1 METPGLK
8 VLLIE
13 PDKNQN
19 VFFSE
24 ILMDLGFRVITAK
37 NVDSAIQKLL
47 CHSPRLIICQ
57 KELNDDSG
65 FLLFSM
71 LRNNLS
77 DHQTPFILLLNVF
90 DKKDLSLG
98 VEMGIDSFL
107 FPPFEREKMAHILQ
121 NQLEKSNLG
130 KANTFKQFKL
140 FFEATPF
147 GIFFC
152 RNEKIVETNRL
163 FNELVRLGNS
173 SKLNTLI
180 TDIFD
185 FGTDSSNEF
194 KLLRCLN
201 GITKYSSFRDIP
213 LQSDTTARFNLFLN
227 FVENDGASIKIAG
240 LLISANDI
248 YEQQFDLGNFKPL
261 MEYHDKMKTS
271 ENKPSGNND
280 FFTNREI
287 QVLKLSAEGAP
298 IKQIAG
304 QLGISLRTVEK
315 HRSNIFR
322 KTNSGN
328 IIEAVNYAQKKHLLE
343 MN

>member
-13 PDKNQN
+13 PDKNHN
-19 VFFSE
+19 DYLSE
-24 ILMDLGFRVITAK
+24 ILLKLGFRIITAK

-47 CHSPRLIICQ
+47 RHSPGIIICQ
-57 KELNDDSG
+57 KELDDDSG

-77 DHQTPFILLLNVF
+77 DHKTPFILLLNGF

-98 VEMGIDSFL
+98 FEMGIDSFL
-107 FPPFEREKMAHILQ
+107 FPPFDREKIANILH
-121 NQLEKSNLG
+121 NQLEKSKLG
-130 KANTFKQFKL
+130 KTDTFNQFKL

-152 RNEKIVETNRL
+152 RNEKIVETNHM
-163 FNELVRLGNS
+163 FNELVRFNRGPKSND
-173 SKLNTLI
+173 LI

-185 FGTDSSNEF
+185 FGTDSANEF
-194 KLLRCLN
+194 NLLRCLN
-201 GITKYSSFRDIP
+201 GITKYSSFRAIS
-213 LQSDTTARFNLFLN
+213 LQSDNTARFNLFLN
-227 FVENDGASIKIAG
+227 FVENDVASVKVAG
-240 LLISANDI
+240 LLIPTSDI
-248 YEQQFDLGNFKPL
+248 SEQQFDLDSFKPI
-261 MEYHDKMKTS
+261 MEFHDKTIAS
-271 ENKPSGNND
+271 ENKPSENNG
-280 FFTNREI
+280 FFTNREK
-287 QVLKLSAEGAP
+287 QVLNLSAQGAP

-304 QLGISLRTVEK
+304 QLGISVRTVEK

-328 IIEAVNYAQKKHLLE
+328 IIEAVFYANKKNLLE
-343 MN
+343 IN

>member
-47 CHSPRLIICQ
+47 CHSPSLIMCQ

-107 FPPFEREKMAHILQ
+107 FPPFEREKIAHILQ
-121 NQLEKSNLG
+121 NQLDKSNLG
-130 KANTFKQFKL
+130 KTGPFNQFKM

-152 RNEKIVETNRL
+152 RNEKIMETNRL
-163 FNELVRLGNS
+163 FNELVRFDKSPKSND
-173 SKLNTLI
+173 LI

-185 FGTDSSNEF
+185 FETDSTNEIN
-194 KLLRCLN
+194 LLRCLN
-201 GITKYSSFRDIP
+201 GIKKYSSFRDIS
-213 LQSDTTARFNLFLN
+213 LQSDTTVRFNLFLN
-227 FVENDGASIKIAG
+227 FLENDGASVKVAG
-240 LLISANDI
+240 LVIPADDKN
-248 YEQQFDLGNFKPL
+248 EQQFIPDSFKPI
-261 MEYHDKMKTS
+261 MEYHAKMKIS
-271 ENKPSGNND
+271 ENRPSGNND
-280 FFTNREI
+280 FFTNREK

-304 QLGISLRTVEK
+304 HLGISVRTVEK

-343 MN
+343 MD

>member
-1 METPGLK
+1 METSGLK

-19 VFFSE
+19 VFLSE
-24 ILMDLGFRVITAK
+24 VLMDLGFRVITAK
-37 NVDSAIQKLL
+37 NVDTAIQKLL
-47 CHSPRLIICQ
+47 CHSPGLIICQ

-107 FPPFEREKMAHILQ
+107 FPPFEREKIAHILQ
-121 NQLEKSNLG
+121 NQLEKSNPG
-130 KANTFKQFKL
+130 KTDPFNQFKM

-152 RNEKIVETNRL
+152 RNEKIIETNQL
-163 FNELVRLGNS
+163 FNELVRLDGSPKSND
-173 SKLNTLI
+173 LI

-194 KLLRCLN
+194 NLLRCMN
-201 GITKYSSFRDIP
+201 GIKKYSSFRDIP
-213 LQSDTTARFNLFLN
+213 LQSDSTARFNLFLN
-227 FVENDGASIKIAG
+227 FVENEGASVKVAG
-240 LLISANDI
+240 LLIPTDDKN
-248 YEQQFDLGNFKPL
+248 EQQFSPGTFKPI
-261 MEYHDKMKTS
+261 MEYHAKMKTS
-271 ENKPSGNND
+271 ENKPSGNNG
-280 FFTNREI
+280 FFTNREK
-287 QVLKLSAEGAP
+287 QVLKLSAEGDP

-304 QLGISLRTVEK
+304 KLGISVRTVEK
-315 HRSNIFR
+315 HRSNIFG